1 MLNQSA
7 TLQLLAAPPLPTTTT
22 TKKMQL
28 EVEHY
33 FCFCSST
40 SWCSHVDVLAKDKNK
55 KKWEIQAAALF
66 FPYSL
71 CVCMQAAMR
80 EHALVSLQSEVFWW
94 ERFCLPFGT
103 LFQQSEAVI
112 GPRADEYSRR

>member
-1 MLNQSA
+1 
-7 TLQLLAAPPLPTTTT
+7 
-22 TKKMQL
+22 MQL

-33 FCFCSST
+33 FCFCSSA
-40 SWCSHVDVLAKDKNK
+40 SWCSHVDVLAKEKNK
-55 KKWEIQAAALF
+55 KKGEIQAAALF
-66 FPYSL
+66 FSYSL

-80 EHALVSLQSEVFWW
+80 ERALVSLQSEVFWW